1 MSADRRPAKD
11 DLTQQLSDMFQQIQ
25 SQPVP
30 DRITSVV
37 DQLDGETETDLTLK
51 SQQAAIAG

>member
-37 DQLDGETETDLTLK
+37 DQLDGDPEPD
-51 SQQAAIAG
+51 AATPARAATGT

>member
-37 DQLDGETETDLTLK
+37 DQLDGDPEAE
-51 SQQAAIAG
+51 AAAPARVATGT